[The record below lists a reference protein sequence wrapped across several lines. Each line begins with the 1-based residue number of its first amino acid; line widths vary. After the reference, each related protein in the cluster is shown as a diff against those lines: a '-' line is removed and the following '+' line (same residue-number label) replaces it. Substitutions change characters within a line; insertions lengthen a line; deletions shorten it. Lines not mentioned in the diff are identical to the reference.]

1 VTRFD
6 LKYITT
12 ESHFYKEAVAI
23 REKLFFKNM
32 ENSLDLIN
40 DDLESNGIHLV
51 CLDNKK
57 VIGTGRLNINKTMCV
72 ISQMAIKPTY
82 QKQGIGAQILN
93 ELLKYSTEKGIS
105 KIKLSARETAINFYE
120 RFNFEVCGNKY
131 PSNKTGIIHQQ
142 MELKIEK
149 A

>member
-1 VTRFD
+1 MTRFD

-57 VIGTGRLNINKTMCV
+57 VIGMLNINDLFESKTRKSLSLLSILSLSLLGENAETIGFLESEDIGNIFFFYV
-72 ISQMAIKPTY
+72 TTY
-82 QKQGIGAQILN
+82 S
-93 ELLKYSTEKGIS
+93 Y
-105 KIKLSARETAINFYE
+105 
-120 RFNFEVCGNKY
+120 
-131 PSNKTGIIHQQ
+131 
-142 MELKIEK
+142 
-149 A
+149 